1 MGQRDGMQSSPSANN
16 RDPAPAVM
24 SLPAWLAQVGVAPCT
39 AWRWRK
45 RGWLR
50 TVNIAGRVYL
60 TAEAIREFNERAERG
75 DFAQRHTAPVR
86 REGIR

>member
-1 MGQRDGMQSSPSANN
+1 MNGPQIGTHREIPGAMVSLTVWLTQMGI
-16 RDPAPAVM
+16 
-24 SLPAWLAQVGVAPCT
+24 APCT

-60 TAEAIREFNERAERG
+60 TTEAIHEFTERAKRG
-75 DFAQRHTAPVR
+75 DFAQRHTTPTR
-86 REGIR
+86 PEGGQ